1 MRCWMPDIQ
10 IAAYGVGIL
19 VLIGGLA
26 AIARGLRQDVREIV
40 TDLVKPIL
48 LRIEMLEKELAT
60 EREERRK
67 GDAR

>member
-1 MRCWMPDIQ
+1 MPDIQ
-10 IAAYGVGIL
+10 IAAYAVGIL

-40 TDLVKPIL
+40 SDLVKPLVVEVEQLKRDI
-48 LRIEMLEKELAT
+48 AN

>member
-1 MRCWMPDIQ
+1 MSDAQ
-10 IAAYGVGIL
+10 LAAYAVGV
-19 VLIGGLA
+19 VTVVGGMA

-40 TDLVKPIL
+40 RDLMEPMVQ
-48 LRIEMLEKELAT
+48 RVNQLEKDLSI